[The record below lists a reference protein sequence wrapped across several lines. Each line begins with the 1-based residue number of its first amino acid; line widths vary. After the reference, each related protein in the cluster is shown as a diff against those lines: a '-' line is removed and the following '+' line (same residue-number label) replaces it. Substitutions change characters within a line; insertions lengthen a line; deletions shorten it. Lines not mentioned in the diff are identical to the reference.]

1 MKPEKNLNEVVKP
14 VSAIMSFNTDELSME
29 ELDGIISRLQA
40 IRAHK
45 AAQKQLEQQF
55 DMLLAKARQEG
66 LSVYGFAD
74 PVCNNLVKV
83 VVDD

>member
-1 MKPEKNLNEVVKP
+1 MKPEKNLSDVVKP

-29 ELDGIISRLQA
+29 ELDEIISNLQA
-40 IRAHK
+40 IRARK
-45 AAQKQLEQQF
+45 AAQKQLERQF
-55 DMLLAKARQEG
+55 DILLTKARQAG

-74 PVCNNLVKV
+74 TIGNNLVKV